1 MLKVRLLIL
10 VAFVFASF
18 SSFAQ
23 IQGVFGLK
31 FGANSSKTVQ
41 EGVTPYI
48 SRLKTSFH
56 LGGIYRLR
64 YKRFVAQPELLF
76 SLKGGSFK
84 RLGANPQVIRNN
96 YNYLSVPLMLGW
108 VPTEGVVLQAG
119 PEFSYALNT
128 PSTNGPGKRN
138 DTGIAVGVHY
148 DFLDMAEKFSLN
160 LRYIYGLNNISN
172 SPIVEYRN
180 RTFQVS
186 IVYNFYK
193 KGK

>member
-1 MLKVRLLIL
+1 MLKVRLLL
-10 VAFVFASF
+10 LLAFSFASF

-23 IQGVFGLK
+23 LQGVFGLK
-31 FGANSSKTVQ
+31 AGASSSITAQ

-48 SRLKTSFH
+48 SRYKTAFH

-64 YKRFVAQPELLF
+64 YQRFVAQPELLL
-76 SLKGGSFK
+76 SVKGGSFK
-84 RLGANPQVIRNN
+84 RTAPTQQVIRNN
-96 YNYLSVPLMLGW
+96 YNYISLPVLLGW
-108 VPTEGVVLQAG
+108 IPTEGLVLQAG

-128 PSTNGPGKRN
+128 PNGPGKKQ
-138 DTGIAVGVHY
+138 DTGIAVGAHY
-148 DFLDMAEKFSLN
+148 DFLDMAEKFSLH
-160 LRYIYGLNNISN
+160 LRYIYGLNNVSAN
-172 SPIVEYRN
+172 PIVEHRN